1 MPTMMVAMRVVMTL
15 TTTCA
20 PSALLAQDENR
31 TKMQEDD
38 ITDKT
43 GNNSNY
49 PVHPGDA
56 PDKIAYDKWIRDT
69 VDRLRQRKA
78 TKYMQATDPAPFG
91 SFLARTPLAA
101 PADATAELT
110 R

>member
-38 ITDKT
+38 ITDKIGRQVMQT
-43 GNNSNY
+43 AD
-49 PVHPGDA
+49 VDA
-56 PDKIAYDKWIRDT
+56 FWKLQMLRD
-69 VDRLRQRKA
+69 V
-78 TKYMQATDPAPFG
+78 G
-91 SFLARTPLAA
+91 AA
-101 PADATAELT
+101 
-110 R
+110 

>member
-31 TKMQEDD
+31 TKMHEDD
-38 ITDKT
+38 NTDKT

-69 VDRLRQRKA
+69 VETDCVSARPPSTCRQPTLLRSAHSWQERL
-78 TKYMQATDPAPFG
+78 
-91 SFLARTPLAA
+91 
-101 PADATAELT
+101 
-110 R
+110 